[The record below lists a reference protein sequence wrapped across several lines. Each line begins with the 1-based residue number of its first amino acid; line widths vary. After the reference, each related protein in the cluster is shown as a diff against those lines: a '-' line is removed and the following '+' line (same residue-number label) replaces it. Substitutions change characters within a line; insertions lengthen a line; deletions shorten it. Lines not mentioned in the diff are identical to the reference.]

1 MRRRGATPLR
11 VGAAVAA
18 ALGFAA
24 PRLRRRLGLPQ
35 PVVSALAWQ
44 APLALVL
51 AAPPSKRRAAGIYAL
66 QMFAYLAHYEMPA
79 DDLDGIQ
86 KRTRVRY
93 PIVLDRVLGLGQ
105 IPTLRLQR
113 LLWRLGR
120 TAPHDIAL
128 SALHWLWYFVPH
140 LAVIYVLVKR
150 PDRFGRAAGVVALT
164 FDLGLIIYW
173 AVPTAPPWWASANGD
188 LEPVERVMLGVG
200 ERAFGPAWPPLYD
213 SLSRNPFAAMPSLH
227 FATSLAAA
235 RALGEV
241 GPAERRLGLAYASA
255 LGFALVYL
263 GEHYVA
269 DLLAGLAVVEVAG
282 AIVETPAF
290 RVLEERLGR

>member
-1 MRRRGATPLR
+1 MAGVDVALLAVSGTYVMTASRGGRGGPADRAGGRGADALGRAHRQRAGRRGVRQDVDREGGDPGTAAGGPRVRRRDATPLR

-18 ALGFAA
+18 AVGFAA

-66 QMFAYLAHYEMPA
+66 QMFAYFAHYEMPA

-93 PIVLDRVLGLGQ
+93 PILLDRVLGLGQ
-105 IPTLRLQR
+105 IPTQRLQTA
-113 LLWRLGR
+113 LWRPGR
-120 TAPHDIAL
+120 TAPHDIGL

-164 FDLGLIIYW
+164 FDLGLIVYW

-188 LEPVERVMLGVG
+188 LEP
-200 ERAFGPAWPPLYD
+200 
-213 SLSRNPFAAMPSLH
+213 
-227 FATSLAAA
+227 
-235 RALGEV
+235 
-241 GPAERRLGLAYASA
+241 ASS
-255 LGFALVYL
+255 G
-263 GEHYVA
+263 
-269 DLLAGLAVVEVAG
+269 
-282 AIVETPAF
+282 
-290 RVLEERLGR
+290 